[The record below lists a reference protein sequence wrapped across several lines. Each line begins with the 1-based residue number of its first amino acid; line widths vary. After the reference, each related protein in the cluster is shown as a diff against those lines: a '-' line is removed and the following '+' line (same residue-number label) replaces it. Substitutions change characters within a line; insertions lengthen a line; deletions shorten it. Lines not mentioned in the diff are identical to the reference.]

1 MSTVDL
7 IRGHSYHGR
16 KGDVANAFRYSVDYV
31 LLDAEAPVDGPRLFS
46 RNRGNLTSVQDRDHG
61 GPPGQG
67 QGPAWA
73 REVLEA
79 HGITFDGPLRLLAQP
94 RLLGH
99 VFNPVSFWLAYDGG
113 ALRAVIAEVTNTF
126 GDRHSYLCAHADGT
140 PITSSDRIE
149 AKKLFHV
156 SPFQPIAGG
165 YIFRF
170 DIRADRLGVWI
181 DFTHD
186 KGGVIATLCGPRV
199 PLTDGAILRS
209 ALRRPFGARRV
220 LALIH
225 WQALKLWW
233 KGARY
238 RTCPKPPEQE
248 VSAGP
253 APEAIRK
260 AS

>member
-1 MSTVDL
+1 MSSLDL
-7 IRGHSYHGR
+7 IRGHSFHGR

-31 LLDAEAPVDGPRLFS
+31 LLDAEADVRGPRLFS

-61 GPPGQG
+61 GAPGQG
-67 QGPAWA
+67 RGPSWA
-73 REVLEA
+73 REVLDA
-79 HGITFDGPLRLLAQP
+79 HGIAFDGPLMLLAQP

-126 GDRHSYLCAHADGT
+126 GDRHSYLCAREDRA
-140 PITSSDRIE
+140 PITREDVLSAQKIM
-149 AKKLFHV
+149 HV

-165 YIFRF
+165 YTFRF
-170 DIRADRLGVWI
+170 DIREDRVGIWI
-181 DFTHD
+181 DYAT
-186 KGGVIATLCGPRV
+186 GNEGVLATLTGRRV
-199 PLTDGAILRS
+199 PLTSLGILRS

-233 KGARY
+233 KGAPY
-238 RTCPKPPEQE
+238 RVRPEPPERE
-248 VSAGP
+248 VS
-253 APEAIRK
+253 
-260 AS
+260 